1 MPLARH
7 LLRVRDLIDR
17 AYAEPLD
24 VDALARS
31 AWVSPSYFR
40 RSFKAAFGETPYR
53 YLMSRRERAKALLR
67 AGELSITE
75 VCHEVGFTSLGSF
88 DQIGSGPPLILVSG
102 AACDRRVDTPLA
114 EVLAERF
121 TVLTVA
127 AAGTARIPGRTRWRR
142 EVADIAALVDVAG
155 GTAILLGGHGPG
167 TGFLRGHARLPGR
180 RRHGSGRR

>member
-1 MPLARH
+1 
-7 LLRVRDLIDR
+7 
-17 AYAEPLD
+17 
-24 VDALARS
+24 
-31 AWVSPSYFR
+31 YFR
-40 RSFKAAFGETPYR
+40 RSFKAAFGGTPYR

-121 TVLTVA
+121 TVLNHDRRGRGDSEDTRPYTVA
-127 AAGTARIPGRTRWRR
+127 A
-142 EVADIAALVDVAG
+142 G
-155 GTAILLGGHGPG
+155 GGGH
-167 TGFLRGHARLPGR
+167 
-180 RRHGSGRR
+180 